1 MFIIDISRLL
11 RHLQVKS
18 SEMCIICMFQ
28 INIKAFVHY
37 FHPFKS
43 VYASIVIISC
53 IAQYKIALGL
63 YIPEK
68 PFLKSFSCC
77 DMEGNGL

>member
-1 MFIIDISRLL
+1 LIVLL
-11 RHLQVKS
+11 LIYLFLAEKYI
-18 SEMCIICMFQ
+18 M
-28 INIKAFVHY
+28 
-37 FHPFKS
+37 
-43 VYASIVIISC
+43 
-53 IAQYKIALGL
+53 QYKIALGL